1 MPRKCAVTGRTPG
14 FGNNVSH
21 SHRRTR
27 RRFDVNMQRKKYY
40 VPSLGRTIT
49 LDLSARGIKTID
61 QRGIEAVVRELRM
74 KGVRI

>member
-61 QRGIEAVVRELRM
+61 QRGIEAVVRDLRV

>member
-1 MPRKCAVTGRTPG
+1 MSRKCAVTGRTPG

-27 RRFDVNMQRKKYY
+27 RCFDVNMQRKKYY
-40 VPSLGRTIT
+40 VPSLGRTIA

-61 QRGIEAVVRELRM
+61 QRGIEAVVRELRV
-74 KGVRI
+74 KGVKL